1 MDKYPSQLLLSS
13 QHDKELTLGPIFAA
27 YGHEIRLNKGFDT
40 DAFGTFCGNIPRTEG
55 PKITVR
61 EKCLA
66 GMAHAKSRS
75 GMASEGSFG
84 PHPLYPFLNFNEEW
98 LLFIDLEKELEIYGY
113 SSTLDVCHAQLHY
126 RDAAQLTQFLSNC
139 SFGKQGLV
147 LKNSQ
152 TNKIIEK
159 GIQSEDKLNEL
170 MTDNPE
176 WQIET
181 DLRAHMNPTRQKNI
195 AAAGR
200 DLLKRMYSFCPKC
213 SAPDFVVKEFKGHLP
228 CAQCL
233 KETETYEFELSICT
247 KCMHQSQERRK
258 DKTKED
264 PQFCQNCNP

>member
-1 MDKYPSQLLLSS
+1 
-13 QHDKELTLGPIFAA
+13 
-27 YGHEIRLNKGFDT
+27 
-40 DAFGTFCGNIPRTEG
+40 
-55 PKITVR
+55 
-61 EKCLA
+61 
-66 GMAHAKSRS
+66 MAHAKSRS

-213 SAPDFVVKEFKGHLP
+213 SAPDFVVKEFRGHLP

-233 KETETYEFELSICT
+233 KETETYEFELSICA